1 MDLWLYQIRNN
12 DDGIRLALG
21 RCGKSFDPYLQCPN
35 AFSPGP
41 RSHIAFNHRC
51 MRYRYPTANQRIL
64 FSSFSADDGHPRLT
78 RILWIHKLFFEH
90 RRTPRLGLGRIDIVP
105 KLERSGEAGAIE
117 ERQTPSLGPVLEM
130 RQSSTR
136 NNSDID
142 TALRFREQG
151 LLSMSF

>member
-21 RCGKSFDPYLQCPN
+21 RCGKSIRIY
-35 AFSPGP
+35 S
-41 RSHIAFNHRC
+41 
-51 MRYRYPTANQRIL
+51 TAQKGFALKEKESQRATTVWLRVSNTNQLIL
-64 FSSFSADDGHPRLT
+64 FSIFLADDGHPRLT
-78 RILWIHKLFFEH
+78 RILWIHKLCFEH
-90 RRTPRLGLGRIDIVP
+90 RRTPRVGLGRIDVVP
-105 KLERSGEAGAIE
+105 KLERSREAGAVVV
-117 ERQTPSLGPVLEM
+117 RQTPPLGAVLEM